1 MDTNK
6 FLEELINGT
15 KVGGSVMLI
24 EQLKPLALTQD
35 IEDLI
40 VKMFE
45 TGFDSAIELLKTN
58 ADITLKQSVIDDIKK
73 KIDAVMNEHDNVLL
87 KTAVRFIL
95 NDEDFNET
103 DKALLKELN
112 SIDINSEDVDKRLVH
127 AIKIIRKD
135 FDPICGT
142 YALFYSRDLF
152 LDTNHDRNKILEM
165 LKNNELDIVC
175 IPEYPNDNHIG
186 LKLQYI

>member
-45 TGFDSAIELLKTN
+45 TGFD
-58 ADITLKQSVIDDIKK
+58 
-73 KIDAVMNEHDNVLL
+73 
-87 KTAVRFIL
+87 
-95 NDEDFNET
+95 
-103 DKALLKELN
+103 
-112 SIDINSEDVDKRLVH
+112 
-127 AIKIIRKD
+127 
-135 FDPICGT
+135 
-142 YALFYSRDLF
+142 
-152 LDTNHDRNKILEM
+152 
-165 LKNNELDIVC
+165 
-175 IPEYPNDNHIG
+175 
-186 LKLQYI
+186 